1 MDEQKEKMLVK
12 YKLQGSGQEAEY
24 SCERSLDL
32 ILSPGCYIVEIDHTA
47 TDVGLPF
54 EFCGSEHYIVGSLVV
69 TDNGTKGRKQNNR
82 LTGQALVVTLQGST
96 ETKIYT
102 RTFAN
107 GEWGEWRSLAF
118 TGMYDKISTT
128 DELLASVEEVVS
140 VTKLLQAELATEVE
154 RAKSVEDNHKAV
166 TLQDKRLLCKT
177 YTSDDFTG
185 IWCKNNTTGEIAEA
199 ESNINGFL
207 IKVSP
212 GEIYRV
218 EGNSFIN
225 SSSLPF
231 YSDTPTAENYANTY
245 VGYSSYIPGSV
256 VVPQNATYML
266 VSVKNAATATAKIE
280 LVGWADNVV
289 SNALATMPQNIGSE
303 YLESNGELIAGTLLD
318 MRHFRSL
325 NVSEGTN
332 LEFIAETDGDVE
344 FFILTSNGKYA
355 SGNTVYYKS
364 NTLYRVPLGNEFI
377 SNLNNGNAWGLLIKA
392 EKAVADTPV
401 CFRARIINNDD
412 FSLQNRIEKQ
422 NSLIDNLSSRI
433 DSLTTTVGTISVL
446 PNNNNYIK
454 NWEIGNKLVV
464 RLYVENKELALADKL
479 YIRQIVRN
487 HETSSY
493 GVNFGNSNKDWA
505 FSIMYKEIFDA
516 FENIGYVCDDIR
528 AKYGK
533 IAICIDW
540 DAVEWTSISYG
551 TGALTESNLEEIVF
565 DWEEF
570 IKPLEPMVKIGDD
583 SISEICLDEELKG
596 KINSAMPLSRYE
608 LFSLGDS
615 LCSGGVWQTKVT
627 ELTGCLFDQQKN
639 IKPGAML
646 SVGGTQS
653 FGNTFD
659 NVLWRTKNLIDQGYI
674 VGEGKNAIVIFE
686 NGNDGY
692 QLFDGTVRSIVPT
705 EPIEGYSK
713 ERFMNEG
720 SAFLNEIADKAV
732 LNAVLRLTTTM
743 PGKNLKIE
751 TVPTKEGDI
760 TLYVGWAG
768 PGRSY
773 YNVHVVP
780 QATDEET
787 MQFVLDKIM
796 EYAYTGITDALG
808 EDGVSVDF
816 SNGTSTYPVTLEFT
830 DTGNTGMAVSITDNP
845 AAKTSVAMYFVG
857 DSIDE
862 WSDTS
867 KWQEGITYSQG
878 WKSAIEMLQRAYPK
892 LHIFVSMFPMHSVTA
907 SEYLLPNGS
916 YDSVAYN
923 STGRMVDMR
932 KMEVE
937 LKKIADFYSLP
948 FLNVFRECGIGIN
961 NMLTYYNA
969 SANVHPK
976 NEGYYRFGET
986 VAAQLKRFL
995 P

>member
-1 MDEQKEKMLVK
+1 MKKQNEQMPVR
-12 YKLQGSGQEAEY
+12 YKLLTDGTKNDLKWEH
-24 SCERSLDL
+24 SLNM
-32 ILSPGCYIVEIDHTA
+32 ILTPGCFMVEIDHTNK
-47 TDVGLPF
+47 DVGLPV
-54 EFCGSEHYIVGSLVV
+54 EYCGSEHYIVGTLIV
-69 TDNGTKGRKQNNR
+69 TDSGTAGKTQKDRTMGQILMFTNR
-82 LTGQALVVTLQGST
+82 ESKDTKVYCRTLVDAKWS
-96 ETKIYT
+96 
-102 RTFAN
+102 
-107 GEWGEWRSLAF
+107 EWRSLVE
-118 TGMYDKISTT
+118 TGMFNNISSTEELVATVDELVNTTKNIQETIEYEIGHSKALESQDKI
-128 DELLASVEEVVS
+128 
-140 VTKLLQAELATEVE
+140 
-154 RAKSVEDNHKAV
+154 
-166 TLQDKRLLCKT
+166 LLCKA
-177 YTSDDFTG
+177 YTHENFAG
-185 IWCKNNTTGEIAEA
+185 IWCKNNTTGEILDASTA
-199 ESNINGFL
+199 ANSFL
-207 IKVSP
+207 IKVFP
-212 GEIYRV
+212 GEIYRI
-218 EGNSFIN
+218 ESA
-225 SSSLPF
+225 SLYNTGSVPF
-231 YSDTPTAENYANTY
+231 FSEVPTVENYTTVY
-245 VGYSSYIPGSV
+245 VGYDAISDSLV
-256 VVPQNATYML
+256 VVPKDSAYML
-266 VSVKNAATATAKIE
+266 VSVKNPATATARIE
-280 LVGWADNVV
+280 LVGWADKVI
-289 SNALATMPQNIGSE
+289 SNAVATAHRNIGSE
-303 YLESNGELIAGTLLD
+303 YVESVGDIIAGTKLD
-318 MRHFRSL
+318 MRIFPSL
-325 NVSEGTN
+325 TVGAGAV
-332 LEFIAETDGDVE
+332 LEFIAETDSDVE
-344 FFILTSNGKYA
+344 FLIITGNGIA
-355 SGNTVYYKS
+355 ATGSTVFYNS
-364 NTLYRVPLGNEFI
+364 NTLHKVALSENFI
-377 SNLNNGNAWGLLIKA
+377 SALNRGYRWGVLVNA
-392 EKAVADTPV
+392 EKAIANTSI
-401 CFRARIINNDD
+401 CFRARIINNDT
-412 FSLQNRIEKQ
+412 FSY
-422 NSLIDNLSSRI
+422 DNKIREHSRLLDGI
-433 DSLTTTVGTISVL
+433 NESISNIANTVNEIAIV

-454 NWEIGNKLVV
+454 NWDIGNRLVV

-493 GVNFGNSNKDWA
+493 GVNFGNANKGWA

-540 DAVEWTSISYG
+540 DAIEWNTTTQSIS
-551 TGALTESNLEEIVF
+551 ARTESNLEDIVF

-583 SISEICLDEELKG
+583 SISENCLDKELKG

-615 LCSGGVWQTKVT
+615 LCSGGVWQAKVA
-627 ELTGCLFDQQKN
+627 ELAGCLFDQQKN

-653 FGNTFD
+653 FGKTFD

-686 NGNDGY
+686 NSNDGY

-720 SAFLNEIADKAV
+720 SAFLNEIADKAA

-751 TVPTKEGDI
+751 TVPTKEGDV

-787 MQFVLDKIM
+787 MQFVIDKIM

-830 DTGNTGMAVSITDNP
+830 DTGNTGMTVSITDNL

-857 DSIDE
+857 DNIDE

-878 WKSAIEMLQRAYPK
+878 WKSAIEMLQRAYPQ

-916 YDSVAYN
+916 YDTVAYN
-923 STGRMVDMR
+923 QVSRMDTMR
-932 KMEVE
+932 NMEAE
-937 LKKIADFYSLP
+937 LKKIADYYSLP
-948 FLNVFRECGIGIN
+948 FINVFRECGIGIN

-986 VAAQLKRFL
+986 VATQLKRYL
-995 P
+995 I